1 MADQFTIVV
10 PWFQRSSFGTTATG
24 DGTDGPRSLAFGA
37 LVNHLID
44 AELSYV
50 VSPPLGE
57 WSRAAARNA
66 GALTVTQPVVV
77 FNDADTI
84 VSPEQIRR
92 AAWQAIMQP
101 GLVYAYDLYLRLT
114 RESSESMM
122 RGEQPH
128 WPVPEREILNAPS
141 MGCAAISL
149 ECFRAVGGFDEAY
162 VGWGY
167 EDVDFAN
174 RCAER
179 WPLRRVPGPAFHL
192 WHGERDPR
200 TDMPH
205 DADLDEAAAN
215 EARLNDS
222 SEARG
227 RFIASTLRVVQGG

>member
-1 MADQFTIVV
+1 MSEIVPFEIV
-10 PWFQRSSFGTTATG
+10 IPFYGDNPLRNRLLGAVTTNMEWIPWRVAKSF
-24 DGTDGPRSLAFGA
+24 DG
-37 LVNHLID
+37 
-44 AELSYV
+44 
-50 VSPPLGE
+50 SPG
-57 WSRAAARNA
+57 AARNA
-66 GALTVTQPVVV
+66 GTLTVETPFVV

-84 VSPEQIRR
+84 VAPQQIRS
-92 AAWQAIMQP
+92 AVWQASQSP

-114 RESSESMM
+114 RESSEAMM

-149 ECFRAVGGFDEAY
+149 ECFREVGGFDEQY

-192 WHGERDPR
+192 WHGERDPL
-200 TDMPH
+200 TDAPD
-205 DADLDEAAAN
+205 DADAAQVEAN
-215 EARLNDS
+215 QSRLRF
-222 SEARG
+222 RG
-227 RFIASTLRVVQGG
+227 KTLEPIDG

>member
-1 MADQFTIVV
+1 MNDHFSIVI
-10 PWFQRSSFGTTATG
+10 PWDVRFSGKPRLNAFDAT
-24 DGTDGPRSLAFGA
+24 L
-37 LVNHLID
+37 NHLD
-44 AELSYV
+44 AAGFDFRL
-50 VSPPLGE
+50 SPPLGE

-66 GALTVTQPVVV
+66 GALNVHASRTVVV
-77 FNDADTI
+77 FNDADT
-84 VSPEQIRR
+84 VVPPEHIRT
-92 AAWQAIMQP
+92 AAWQASQSP

-114 RESSESMM
+114 RESSEAMM

-149 ECFRAVGGFDEAY
+149 ECFREVGGFGEQY

-192 WHGERDPR
+192 WHGERNPETDAPDDSDP
-200 TDMPH
+200 MQVH
-205 DADLDEAAAN
+205 QNAQ
-215 EARLNDS
+215 RLGITTGPGKGLILSD
-222 SEARG
+222 G
-227 RFIASTLRVVQGG
+227 